1 MISQA
6 TNIGNHKM
14 AQTSDC
20 AYHILESTYKQY
32 MRLVTLKKANS
43 IIANHIAHLSIF
55 PHYTFDLNVLYGA
68 VDGQKFEAL
77 TPTTKARYS
86 RKYFKKRSWGSC
98 IYNAIQLRAN

>member
-20 AYHILESTYKQY
+20 VYHILESTYKQY
-32 MRLVTLKKANS
+32 MRLVTLKKANA
-43 IIANHIAHLSIF
+43 IIANHITNLSIF

-77 TPTTKARYS
+77 TP
-86 RKYFKKRSWGSC
+86 C
-98 IYNAIQLRAN
+98 QC

>member
-43 IIANHIAHLSIF
+43 IIANHIAHLSC
-55 PHYTFDLNVLYGA
+55 LA
-68 VDGQKFEAL
+68 
-77 TPTTKARYS
+77 TTIITGR
-86 RKYFKKRSWGSC
+86 R
-98 IYNAIQLRAN
+98 QL